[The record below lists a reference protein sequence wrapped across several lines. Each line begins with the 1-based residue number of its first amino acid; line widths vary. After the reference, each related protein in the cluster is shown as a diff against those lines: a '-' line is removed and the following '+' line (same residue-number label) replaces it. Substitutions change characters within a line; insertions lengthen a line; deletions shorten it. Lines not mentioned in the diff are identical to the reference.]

1 MMKIGNIVSNSTI
14 SVSDDFN
21 VVKSMDEIIHGLP
34 TLIVGW
40 KDINNLYPNFDIS
53 NKRIKHNIYWT
64 FKKTE
69 KRDKYDEDLD
79 AFITKTYK
87 DLVSN
92 IKYVFIDPI
101 QYENRKLIKII
112 KKILKSNNIISY
124 VHNDMVYIYVDK
136 ILFGVDL
143 KLLNFIGLNADKI
156 KNKIKAYSTVFL
168 ENTAILIEY
177 KEYIDRLDNKVRYI
191 PFLYSIN
198 NG

>member
-1 MMKIGNIVSNSTI
+1 MKIGNIVSNSSI
-14 SVSDDFN
+14 SVSDNFN
-21 VVKSMDEIIHGLP
+21 VVQSMDEIIHGLP
-34 TLIVGW
+34 TLIIGW
-40 KDINNLYPNFDIS
+40 KEINNLFPDFDVT
-53 NKRIKHNIYWT
+53 NKKIKHNVYWT

-69 KRDKYDEDLD
+69 KRDNYDEDLD

-87 DLVSN
+87 DLVLN

-101 QYENRKLIKII
+101 QDSNSVLIDTIKQII
-112 KKILKSNNIISY
+112 KSNTAISY
-124 VHNDMVYIYVDK
+124 VNNDMIYIYIDK
-136 ILFGVDL
+136 TVFGVDL

-156 KNKIKAYSTVFL
+156 KNKIKTYSTVFL